1 MRAKT
6 RVDLDEKTF
15 TVRQA
20 EAIPFAR
27 LDYRAPWKLEV

>member
-15 TVRQA
+15 TVRQP
-20 EAIPFAR
+20 EAAPFIR
-27 LDYRAPWKLEV
+27 VDYRAPWKLEV